1 MWSES
6 LLTISDKTRKKREEK
21 SLQRRKKAFSGSPIN
36 QESSSKKA
44 AKERILRPQADTTM
58 SCRGERG
65 NYG

>member
-44 AKERILRPQADTTM
+44 AKETAPRPEAAFTM
-58 SCRGERG
+58 SFRGEGG